1 MKKIICSVLIASS
14 FLASTTSY
22 ANSFLM
28 HTAKSGDSYSY
39 ISQKYDVST
48 NELKD
53 LNKDRDDMIYEGSLV
68 KIKPIEPNITIKIDN
83 TVLQTAQYPYIENNR
98 TFVPIRFIAEALSV
112 DKIIWDEPSK
122 TAILI
127 DGNKTITLTLGRDIA
142 NINGRDIKLDA
153 PISIYEGRTYVPVRL
168 ISEAFNCTVNWDS
181 NTSTVLI
188 DANSS
193 YDEDLYWLSRI
204 INAES
209 QGEPFE
215 GKLAVGNVVINRK
228 NSLDFPNTVKEVIFD
243 TNYGYQYT
251 PVLNGTIHNAPSA
264 ESIKAAKM
272 VLEGT
277 NNIGDCEYFLNP
289 AKSTNTWIIKNRT
302 FYKRIGLH
310 DFYR

>member
-1 MKKIICSVLIASS
+1 MKKIICTMLIASS

-39 ISQKYDVST
+39 ISEKYNVSI

-53 LNKDRDDMIYEGSLV
+53 LNGDTDNIIYEGSLV
-68 KIKPIEPNITIKIDN
+68 KIKPVKPNINIKIDDV
-83 TVLQTAQYPYIENNR
+83 VLQTDQYPYIENGR
-98 TFVPIRFIAEALSV
+98 TFVPIRFIAQYLNV
-112 DKIIWDEPSK
+112 DKILWDEPSK

-127 DGNKTITLTLGRDIA
+127 DANKTIKLTLGSNIA
-142 NINGRDIKLDA
+142 NVNGKDIKLDA
-153 PISIYEGRTYVPVRL
+153 PISIYEGRTYVPVRF
-168 ISEAFNCTVNWDS
+168 ISEVFDCTVSWDN
-181 NTSTVLI
+181 NTSSVLI
-188 DANSS
+188 DTKGS

-215 GKLAVGNVVINRK
+215 GKLAVGNVIINRK
-228 NSLDFPNTVKEVIFD
+228 NSSDFPNTIKGVIFD

-251 PVLNGTIHNAPSA
+251 PVLNGTIHKTPSA

-272 VLEGT
+272 VLDGN

-289 AKSTNTWIIKNRT
+289 RKSTNTWIIKNRT
-302 FYKRIGLH
+302 FYKTIGLH